1 MSAFTAC
8 NSQKIYISSFL
19 SRSPLHGERVIVIDQ
34 TVAVVVAVAVAAA
47 AVCHEM
53 SWTT

>member
-1 MSAFTAC
+1 MRFHASLPLSA
-8 NSQKIYISSFL
+8 SSDV
-19 SRSPLHGERVIVIDQ
+19 HGERVIVIDQ
-34 TVAVVVAVAVAAA
+34 TVAAVVVAAV